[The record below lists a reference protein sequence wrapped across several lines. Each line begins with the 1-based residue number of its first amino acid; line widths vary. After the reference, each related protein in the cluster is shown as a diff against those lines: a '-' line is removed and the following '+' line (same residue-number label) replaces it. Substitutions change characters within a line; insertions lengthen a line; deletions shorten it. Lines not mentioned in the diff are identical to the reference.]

1 MLSNSSR
8 STILPRSRSKEVAVW
23 EEGDLE
29 KHSRLSLQIISR
41 SNEQMFLFSYFVPLK
56 ISVKNKQRRRIA
68 STTKHSKLLTRSVM
82 DIPTTDP
89 GSDFLESYTTED
101 ECETDYDTEGN
112 VITKTSISRIA
123 RIFRGDIRK
132 ASSVSYETIVMPP
145 ELIITKVSD
154 DNQPC
159 LSELATENKTAVET
173 KPPPSF
179 TQNIIK
185 EFPPI
190 GKKTKS
196 WHNFNR
202 CMSTVK

>member
-1 MLSNSSR
+1 
-8 STILPRSRSKEVAVW
+8 
-23 EEGDLE
+23 
-29 KHSRLSLQIISR
+29 
-41 SNEQMFLFSYFVPLK
+41 
-56 ISVKNKQRRRIA
+56 
-68 STTKHSKLLTRSVM
+68 M

-112 VITKTSISRIA
+112 VITKTSISRISK
-123 RIFRGDIRK
+123 IFRGDIRK
-132 ASSVSYETIVMPP
+132 ASSVSYEAIVMPP

-154 DNQPC
+154 DNQS
-159 LSELATENKTAVET
+159 LLELPTENKTAVET

-196 WHNFNR
+196 WHNFSR
-202 CMSTVK
+202 CMSTMK

>member
-1 MLSNSSR
+1 
-8 STILPRSRSKEVAVW
+8 
-23 EEGDLE
+23 
-29 KHSRLSLQIISR
+29 
-41 SNEQMFLFSYFVPLK
+41 
-56 ISVKNKQRRRIA
+56 
-68 STTKHSKLLTRSVM
+68 M

-101 ECETDYDTEGN
+101 ECETDYDIEGN
-112 VITKTSISRIA
+112 IITKTSISRITK
-123 RIFRGDIRK
+123 IFRNDIRK
-132 ASSVSYETIVMPP
+132 ASSVSYDAIVMPP

-154 DNQPC
+154 EIQ
-159 LSELATENKTAVET
+159 LSLTELPTENKTAVET

-196 WHNFNR
+196 WHNFSR
-202 CMSTVK
+202 CMSTMK